1 MNLEE
6 IMKPYYDKKENI
18 EKQYIERKSFLTLR
32 LQNLRNNKERE
43 IEEYV
48 QNAVAERPDFYA
60 GYGAMVRKDLEQA
73 YAKKEQELEQ
83 EIKDNDKYYRLDV
96 RELVSI
102 KEDLRKELIS
112 ARKGIELQIQ
122 EVKLQMDTIGL
133 QLTRFEPVYDDNYN
147 MLNGEERTN
156 LFNENH
162 RLIEV
167 KFNLE
172 KQLKAIEENLN
183 LTEITKE
190 ETSILMMS
198 LTPWEQEELNRRKT
212 AREVE
217 NIEVP
222 EIEIPEEENDKSEGV
237 ISEDELDTQEDE
249 VLKDEI
255 LEEKK
260 SEEEVITDDA
270 LIIPEEETYEVV
282 VPPNPVEPDEDF
294 QLITDEEKYEEN
306 TVLVDSFKELLDVV
320 FDDVLNSAKKLRSI
334 KLEGTSPVQLST
346 RGSEDPTY
354 NYAGDLE
361 ENAVRLPNGA
371 YLNKRDIF
379 KALDNYRKENKGRIF
394 KVKGYNNTFEIN
406 RKTIKLVKDQLRE
419 CSAIKLVSEKKLGH
433 FDVKRVYGKEQA
445 DKFVELGKVETK
457 MASGEYINFNEFA
470 YNLKD
475 IFAEKGLSWFEK
487 FKNKLTKKMKKQ
499 PIEISYNEYED
510 IEPIKLDDD
519 YVIKK

>member
-18 EKQYIERKSFLTLR
+18 EKKYIERKSFLTLR
-32 LQNLRNNKERE
+32 LENLRNNKARE

-60 GYGAMVRKDLEQA
+60 GYGAMIRKDLEQA

-112 ARKGIELQIQ
+112 ARKQIELQIS
-122 EVKLQMDTIGL
+122 EIELKMDTIAL
-133 QLTRFEPVYDDNYN
+133 QLTRFEPVYDDNYQ
-147 MLNGEERTN
+147 MLNGGERAK

-172 KQLKAIEENLN
+172 KQLETINENLN

-190 ETSILMMS
+190 EASILMMS
-198 LTPWEQEELNRRKT
+198 LTPWEQDELNRRR
-212 AREVE
+212 ASSVVEEVE
-217 NIEVP
+217 IP
-222 EIEIPEEENDKSEGV
+222 EIEIPEENENEITEPVEEDKN
-237 ISEDELDTQEDE
+237 DETT
-249 VLKDEI
+249 
-255 LEEKK
+255 EETPVVT
-260 SEEEVITDDA
+260 EEEPVVELPEEPEIV
-270 LIIPEEETYEVV
+270 PEEEKI
-282 VPPNPVEPDEDF
+282 DED
-294 QLITDEEKYEEN
+294 
-306 TVLVDSFKELLDVV
+306 TVLVDSFKELLDTV
-320 FDDVLNSAKKLRSI
+320 FEDVLNSSKKLRTI
-334 KLEGTSPVQLST
+334 KLEGSNPVQLST
-346 RGSEDPTY
+346 RDKEDPNY
-354 NYAGDLE
+354 NYAGVLE
-361 ENAVRLPNGA
+361 EDIVGLPNGA

-379 KALDNYRKENKGRIF
+379 KALDRYRKENKGRTF
-394 KVKGYNNTFEIN
+394 KVKGFNQTFEIN
-406 RKTIKLVKDQLRE
+406 RKTIRLVKKQLRE

-433 FDVKRVYGKEQA
+433 FDIKRVYGKEQA

-457 MASGEYINFNEFA
+457 MASGEYINLNEFA

-475 IFAEKGLSWFEK
+475 VFAEKGPTWFEK
-487 FKNKLTKKMKKQ
+487 LKNRLKAKRQTRQIVNQYEELQLDDQYVMKK
-499 PIEISYNEYED
+499 
-510 IEPIKLDDD
+510 
-519 YVIKK
+519 